1 MMITGFRKVQIKDI
15 AEADWRE
22 DYERGQVKEITIEE
36 AKEWYDFTDEEAKI
50 YVDAY
55 LACLP

>member
-1 MMITGFRKVQIKDI
+1 MITGLRRVEIKDI

-22 DYERGQVKEITIEE
+22 DYEMGQVREITIEE
-36 AKEWYDFTDEEAKI
+36 AKEWYDFTNEEAKI